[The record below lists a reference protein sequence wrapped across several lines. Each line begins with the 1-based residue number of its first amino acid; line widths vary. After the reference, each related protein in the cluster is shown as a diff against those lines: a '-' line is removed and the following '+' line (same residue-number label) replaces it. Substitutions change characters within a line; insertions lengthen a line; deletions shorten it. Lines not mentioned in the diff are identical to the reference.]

1 MSRRLLLTQ
10 NAQFYRVIEALSE
23 ETLRSILDAASSNQK
38 PGSTLIADHFNK
50 EEVLQDGS
58 EYRFSLRVFATNRD
72 VHFWS
77 EPLNDTI
84 YAFILLV
91 TVDECLVVFKKS
103 CASVSETI
111 DKVATLIRSAE
122 LTAAFSDSDAQFQ
135 KMAMRNMTVSER
147 AMRGK
152 SYEAADLK
160 GLLSTH
166 AAGRSIPY
174 FFKLRLN
181 GRIKT
186 ISAQS
191 GRVVEASERKS
202 IEKIVEWAKGQIHQI
217 NNPSSDKDFLDAFA
231 KLVELDVVW
240 GKSEPTAILVES
252 SFLVENVINKDIP
265 ILYTTRRGRAF
276 QMTSKQIENLV
287 SQLERVYEIAAT
299 EELDLIDSPRP
310 ARLKKNMSS
319 ISLTGR
325 SLRQIKFDD
334 NGKDITLQAYIKKY
348 NLATITF
355 ADPRYMYFMGQCFED
370 GAGINE
376 IPALLKSLVA
386 FPELNAATSEKGRY
400 TIKKTKYD
408 TRSLFSIVEKIHR
421 KDDYIFCDDLGDEWA
436 DHITFNKADSSV
448 SFIHS
453 KYGAVSKSAS
463 NLHDVVGQAIK
474 NIGNMDIDPKTFLAK
489 KYGEKFS
496 TNYRGGAI
504 PRIRKALPGIFH
516 DYLTD
521 LREDYRFNRRCII
534 CCSFISKT
542 LIEEEFKKIQ
552 DKKRVAGN
560 VTQLFWILSSFMH
573 AVREAGIRP
582 IVYCRP

>member
-1 MSRRLLLTQ
+1 MSERLLLTQ
-10 NAQFYRVIEALSE
+10 NAQFYRINETLSE
-23 ETLRSILDAASSNQK
+23 DTLRSILDAASSNQK
-38 PGSTLIADHFNK
+38 IGTTYIADYLNK
-50 EEVLQDGS
+50 EEFSHDES
-58 EYRFSLRVFATNRD
+58 RYCFSLRVFPTSRD

-77 EPLNDTI
+77 DPLSDTI

-91 TVDECLVVFKKS
+91 VIDDCLVVLKKS
-103 CASVSETI
+103 CAPVSETI
-111 DKVATLIRSAE
+111 EKVATLIRSAE

-147 AMRGK
+147 AMRGR

-186 ISAQS
+186 ISAHS

-202 IEKIVEWAKGQIHQI
+202 IENIVDWARGQIYQI
-217 NNPSSDKDFLDAFA
+217 NNPSTDKDFLNAFA
-231 KLVELDVVW
+231 KLVELDFVW
-240 GKSEPTAILVES
+240 QKSEPTAILVES
-252 SFLVENVINKDIP
+252 SFFVENVINADIP
-265 ILYTTRRGRAF
+265 LLYTTRRGRTF
-276 QMTSKQIENLV
+276 QMTSKQIEKLA
-287 SQLERVYEIAAT
+287 SQLERVYEINT
-299 EELDLIDSPRP
+299 TKELNLIDSPRP
-310 ARLKKNMSS
+310 ARLKKNTTS

-334 NGKDITLQAYIKKY
+334 NGKEITLQAYIKKY

-355 ADPRYMYFMGQCFED
+355 SDPRYMYFMGQCFED

-386 FPELNAATSEKGRY
+386 LPELNTATSEKGKY
-400 TIKKTKYD
+400 TASKTKFD
-408 TRSLFSIVEKIHR
+408 SKSLFAIVEKTHR

-436 DHITFNKADSSV
+436 DHITFNKAESSV

-453 KYGAVSKSAS
+453 KHGSVSKSAS

-474 NIGNMDIDPKTFLAK
+474 NIGNMDIDTRIFLTK
-489 KYGEKFS
+489 KYRDKF
-496 TNYRGGAI
+496 TNNYRDGAI
-504 PRIRKALPGIFH
+504 SRIRKELPGAFS

-534 CCSFISKT
+534 CCSFISKD
-542 LIEEEFKKIQ
+542 LIEKEFKKIQ
-552 DKKRVAGN
+552 DRKRVAGN
-560 VTQLFWILSSFMH
+560 ITQLFWILSSFMH